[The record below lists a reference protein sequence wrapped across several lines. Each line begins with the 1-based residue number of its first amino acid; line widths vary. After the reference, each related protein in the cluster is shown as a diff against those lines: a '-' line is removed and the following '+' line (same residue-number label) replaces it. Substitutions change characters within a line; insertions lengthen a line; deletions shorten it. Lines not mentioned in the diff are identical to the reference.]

1 MISNDD
7 LRFESHKH
15 LIEIDAAVTEL
26 MKLVAS
32 NGMEGEEWELAKDR
46 YNSAHSHWSS
56 FLASHVDGNNA
67 S

>member
-1 MISNDD
+1 MINNDD

-15 LIEIDAAVTEL
+15 LLEIDASVAEL

-32 NGMEGEEWELAKDR
+32 RKTAGVEWVQAIAR
-46 YNSAHSHWSS
+46 YDAAHSKWVK
-56 FLASHVDGNNA
+56 FLLDAAISNK